1 MHFLLSL
8 DKNKYAIVTGKHVLG
23 AKRYRLLESTCTQE
37 PSEFGHCQGA
47 TMRARYD
54 ARRSGNVA
62 RMKGER
68 VWRVQGGETRRCTG
82 SRFTFDPWKTRETCS
97 CVTQIANET
106 FRWLNNGSPLRIRER
121 IRWSKVALNRGERW
135 FCRAF
140 CSINDHDH
148 PLPRRTGKLCT
159 FSFFK

>member
-23 AKRYRLLESTCTQE
+23 AKRYRSLESTCTQE

-68 VWRVQGGETRRCTG
+68 VWRVQRRDSPVHRFQIYVRPVKDTG
-82 SRFTFDPWKTRETCS
+82 NVLVCDPDR
-97 CVTQIANET
+97 
-106 FRWLNNGSPLRIRER
+106 
-121 IRWSKVALNRGERW
+121 
-135 FCRAF
+135 
-140 CSINDHDH
+140 
-148 PLPRRTGKLCT
+148 
-159 FSFFK
+159 

>member
-1 MHFLLSL
+1 MRSWLENTFLARNVIVRSNQRVHKSHQSL
-8 DKNKYAIVTGKHVLG
+8 AIVKGQRCVLATTPDVPETWQG
-23 AKRYRLLESTCTQE
+23 WKER
-37 PSEFGHCQGA
+37 EFGE
-47 TMRARYD
+47 
-54 ARRSGNVA
+54 S
-62 RMKGER
+62 K
-68 VWRVQGGETRRCTG
+68 GETRRCTG